1 MSLEVR
7 GEPEIFLDGEA
18 VPYEAV
24 SGTLTVDLPGYEK
37 PRRVCA
43 LRVETEPEFRAGGI
57 FEAPVHFEVGTGAM
71 SLGNWEEQGLAGY
84 SGGVRYLKRVTWE
97 DQANGTRPL
106 LDLGKVR
113 GTAEVRVNGSVAG
126 VRVLSPYVFDLT
138 DLLTSGENELEVLVL
153 GTLGPYLD
161 TQSPTHYVFPGQ
173 RTTGLFGP
181 VKLQRAVR
189 GANRISD

>member
-1 MSLEVR
+1 MHYR
-7 GEPEIFLDGEA
+7 
-18 VPYEAV
+18 
-24 SGTLTVDLPGYEK
+24 K
-37 PRRVCA
+37 
-43 LRVETEPEFRAGGI
+43 
-57 FEAPVHFEVGTGAM
+57 
-71 SLGNWEEQGLAGY
+71 Q
-84 SGGVRYLKRVTWE
+84 VTWE
-97 DQANGTRPL
+97 VRTNSTSAL
-106 LDLGKVR
+106 LDLGRVR

-181 VKLQRAVR
+181 VKLRR
-189 GANRISD
+189 GTGDVSSA